1 MKYQKEISKSFIKV
15 WEDFYI
21 NYLTMYNI
29 LEPECKRYKERKKKR
44 IEKEIQSMNFSNN
57 LDSEPLLDAENQAD
71 AEDQINTKESN
82 KVRNKFRDQF
92 LLELQKVDFFYN
104 ENINRVIRP
113 KIKEIKEQIKH
124 ALKINEFKIYN
135 ETFEMAIKETYKDIY
150 LTRKFI
156 ETNLEIK
163 EKLLKKYKK
172 YFEINEFWKN
182 KSRAGNSQI
191 IMEEDRE
198 NDDDNNNDEIEE
210 NVSNFIN
217 FKSAIGSADETLR
230 NLEEEI
236 THLFIQNF
244 TFKYK
249 SKAEKV
255 LKNYVKVNSFTESQ
269 SFYLGFFIGLLLFQ
283 LGIICTIAWYYDID
297 MDNDEE
303 FKSVFP
309 MFRGFF
315 IICLY
320 WWIHGL
326 NILVW
331 TKADISYRVIF
342 QIDSKYSTP
351 IEIFK
356 RAAIF
361 TFILLTCLLIY
372 MIKRIWAGAFFGIFK
387 PIPINCLPLICYGTL
402 IIYLFCPF
410 NIWNYDGRAFLGA
423 LAKESLGSFL
433 LKTEFR
439 HVFLINQMCT
449 FIAPMRDME
458 YTICYYAYYDAP
470 LWAKREYCKKTRGV
484 YFFLAFFPNFLRI
497 LQTSKEIYDSK
508 KLKPKI
514 FNAINYVLSISV
526 ALLSFLYPTYPFLH
540 IFWLILTFISSCGS
554 FTWDIII
561 DFGFL
566 EKGKNYPLRNK
577 LYYKPKIIYYLIAVY
592 DFILRFFWLL
602 TISPEVLGTLFRP
615 ETLSIILNSLEITRR
630 GCWNILKVE
639 NKHIDISNEFKVSND
654 VELPFI
660 KVNGKYVNNESNL
673 LNVMKMNRQE
683 KIQVEIEKVLQEK
696 NKVNTK
702 SRLKYMSRNLTDLKE
717 VKGKMNNDLNEYL
730 EVYKRDT
737 GVNVGTISRGL
748 NAPTRRWATNY

>member
-1 MKYQKEISKSFIKV
+1 MKYQKEISKTFIKV

-21 NYLTMYNI
+21 NYLTMFNI
-29 LEPECKRYKERKKKR
+29 LEPIYKDYKERKKKR
-44 IEKEIQSMNFSNN
+44 IEKEIQSMNFSHNVN
-57 LDSEPLLDAENQAD
+57 AEPLLDENEVQD
-71 AEDQINTKESN
+71 IVNVKESN
-82 KVRNKFRDQF
+82 KVRDRFRDQF

-104 ENINRVIRP
+104 ENINKVIRP
-113 KIKEIKEQIKH
+113 KIKEIKEQINH
-124 ALKINEFKIYN
+124 ALKINEFKMN
-135 ETFEMAIKETYKDIY
+135 SETFEMAIKETYKDIY

-156 ETNLEIK
+156 DTNLEIK
-163 EKLLKKYKK
+163 EKLMKKYKK
-172 YFEINEFWKN
+172 YFDISDFL
-182 KSRAGNSQI
+182 KSRTRSGNSQI

-210 NVSNFIN
+210 NVNNFIKY
-217 FKSAIGSADETLR
+217 KSGIGGAEETLK
-230 NLEEEI
+230 NFEDEI
-236 THLFIQNF
+236 TLLFTKNF
-244 TFKYK
+244 TYKYK

-255 LKNYVKVNSFTESQ
+255 LRNYVKVRGFTESE

-297 MDNDEE
+297 MDKDEE

-315 IICLY
+315 IVCFY

-342 QIDSKYSTP
+342 GIDSKYSTP

-361 TFILLTCLLIY
+361 TFILLLCLLIY
-372 MIKRIWAGAFFGIFK
+372 MIKRIWAGAFFGIFE
-387 PIPINCLPLICYGTL
+387 PIPINCLPLICWGAL

-410 NIWNYDGRAFLGA
+410 DIWNYDGRAFLGD

-433 LKTEFR
+433 LKTEFK
-439 HVFLINQMCT
+439 HVFLVNQICT

-470 LWAKREYCKKTRGV
+470 LWAKREYCNKTRGI

-497 LQTSKEIYDSK
+497 LQTSKEMYDSK
-508 KLKPKI
+508 KLFPKI

-526 ALLSFLYPTYPFLH
+526 ALLSFLWPSYPFLH
-540 IFWLILTFISSCGS
+540 IFWLIFTFISSCGS
-554 FTWDIII
+554 FTWDITI

-566 EKGKNYPLRNK
+566 EKGKNFPLRNR
-577 LYYKPKIIYYLIAVY
+577 LYYKPKLIYYLIAVY

-615 ETLSIILNSLEITRR
+615 ETLSIILNSLEVTRR

-654 VELPFI
+654 VELPFV

-673 LNVMKMNRQE
+673 LHIMKMNRQE
-683 KIQVEIEKVLQEK
+683 KIQVEIEKILQEK
-696 NKVNTK
+696 NKKNAT
-702 SRLKYMSRNLTDLKE
+702 RLKYMSRNLTDLKE
-717 VKGKMNNDLNEYL
+717 AKGKMNNDLNEYL

-737 GVNVGTISRGL
+737 GVNIGTISKKL
-748 NAPTRRWATNY
+748 NQPTRKWATNY